1 MKGKYKTNKNLLLRI
16 VRELGVYNEPPFCK
30 LLNNGKIL
38 IWNNYN
44 DSDVWISEILYPLSK
59 YWNNIYEIND
69 NEIKELL
76 KRKENELLLDG
87 DINKAINRDIVD
99 VQGQK
104 IKYVRYDYHCQKILC
119 EGILD
124 KYSTYLNF
132 NDECS
137 LHNNK
142 KYFLVLILKG
152 IVGVGCTCGY
162 IKVWNIDYIKCY
174 GHFLNDKCRPE
185 KVYSMIRIKDRIIA
199 VGNSNNIKIWEIFD
213 SHLQYK
219 PKCLMML
226 YGQTATTLQYEP
238 KGNIL
243 FAGGKDGSVKCYLLD
258 SSLKGQWFLNFH
270 VENEED
276 AIDEDDIISDSSD
289 EDDEVSDRYGDS
301 PKNEPAHKVS
311 ITVNQLFIL
320 PNGIITGLIKKGEV
334 FRFINFPSL
343 TPSLKL
349 N

>member
-1 MKGKYKTNKNLLLRI
+1 M
-16 VRELGVYNEPPFCK
+16 F
-30 LLNNGKIL
+30 
-38 IWNNYN
+38 
-44 DSDVWISEILYPLSK
+44 YPLDK
-59 YWNNIYEIND
+59 YRKNIFDQIDND
-69 NEIKELL
+69 EIKEILR
-76 KRKENELLLDG
+76 RKEAEELIDG
-87 DINKAINRDIVD
+87 DINKAINRDIVE

-152 IVGVGCTCGY
+152 VVGIGCTCGY

-243 FAGGKDGSVKCYLLD
+243 FAGGKEGSVKCYLLD

-276 AIDEDDIISDSSD
+276 ANDEDDIISNSSD
-289 EDDEVSDRYGDS
+289 EDDLVRSF
-301 PKNEPAHKVS
+301 HKVS
-311 ITVNQLFIL
+311 LTVNKLFIL
-320 PNGIITGLIKKGEV
+320 PNGKITGLIKNGDI
-334 FRFINFPSL
+334 FRLIKLPTL
-343 TPSLKL
+343 TVPLSKL
-349 N
+349 ENK